1 MDPFQKPHDY
11 KNIWNYIKQYY
22 EELNDIKYLEQRMLI
37 YKVWNSIRK
46 LKKYKLQELIDDIV
60 NSSKKLSDV

>member
-1 MDPFQKPHDY
+1 MKIHF
-11 KNIWNYIKQYY
+11 NYIKQYY

-37 YKVWNSIRK
+37 YKVWNSIRN
-46 LKKYKLQELIDDIV
+46 LKKYKLQELIDDVV